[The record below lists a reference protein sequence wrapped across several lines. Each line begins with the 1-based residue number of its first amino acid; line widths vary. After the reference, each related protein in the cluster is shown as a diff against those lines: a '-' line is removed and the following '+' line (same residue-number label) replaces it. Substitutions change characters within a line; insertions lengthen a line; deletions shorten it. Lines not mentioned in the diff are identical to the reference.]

1 MLKDKLVE
9 LSGLGALA
17 RERDGS
23 VHSRLCA
30 ESLSNMAASATL
42 RQAMRRLSVVPRT
55 EYGKRRTVTLIP
67 GDGIGPELCA
77 SVRSVFSAIQAPV
90 DFEEIDFHGA
100 SATADKCLEQA
111 LFSMRRNGVGLK
123 GIIET
128 PRGLGSKRSYNM
140 SLRLK
145 LDLFANV
152 IVCKSLPGV
161 EARHKEVDFVII
173 RQNTEGEYSG
183 LEHEITPGVVESLK
197 VISRAESLRIAKYA
211 FDYAT
216 QKGRH
221 KVTAIH
227 KANIMKQGDG
237 LFLEC
242 CREVSALYPKIT
254 FDSMIVDNASM
265 QLVSKPGQFDVVVT
279 PNLYGTILGNI
290 GAGLVGGAGLVPGF
304 NIGHEFTLFEPG
316 ARHTAMEI
324 AGTNKANSIGMLL
337 SSSLMLRHL
346 GFNTHALTL
355 KQAVQQVLTRGK
367 VRTPDIGGT
376 NTTTELT
383 DAVIAEAQRVM
394 LDD

>member
-1 MLKDKLVE
+1 MP
-9 LSGLGALA
+9 
-17 RERDGS
+17 
-23 VHSRLCA
+23 
-30 ESLSNMAASATL
+30 
-42 RQAMRRLSVVPRT
+42 PRT
-55 EYGKRRTVTLIP
+55 EYGGRRLVTLIP

-77 SVRSVFSAIQAPV
+77 SVRNVFSAMQVPV
-90 DFEEIDFHGA
+90 DFEEIDFHGSA
-100 SATADKCLEQA
+100 SNSEQRLEDA
-111 LFSMRRNGVGLK
+111 LRSMRRTGVGLK

-128 PRGLGSKRSYNM
+128 PRGFGSKRSYNM
-140 SLRLK
+140 TLRNK

-152 IVCKSLPGV
+152 IVCKSQPGV
-161 EARHKEVDFVII
+161 ESRHKDVDFVVI

-197 VISRAESLRIAKYA
+197 VISRAESMRIAKYA

-216 QKGRH
+216 QKSRH

-237 LFLEC
+237 LFLQC
-242 CREVSALYPKIT
+242 CQEVATLYPKIS

-265 QLVSKPGQFDVVVT
+265 QLVSKPHQFDVVVT

-290 GAGLVGGAGLVPGF
+290 GAGLVGGAGLIPGF
-304 NIGHEFTLFEPG
+304 NIGHEYTLFEPG
-316 ARHTAMEI
+316 ARHTAMDL
-324 AGTNKANSIGMLL
+324 AGTNKANSVGMLF
-337 SSSLMLRHL
+337 SASLMLRHL
-346 GFNTHALTL
+346 GFNAHSLTL

-376 NTTTELT
+376 NTTTDFTE
-383 DAVIAEAQRVM
+383 AVIAETRRVL